1 MTAMAFPVSA
11 AMDVTAKGGGPGTFL
26 NWIINGNPGQI
37 LKHVTDLLA
46 KANEFAQLYRQLK
59 QAGEQL
65 RKVWRGPA
73 SGAASKKITNLLDS
87 FTKII
92 SVVKEVAQKLGLAAS
107 IIQKAQLAFK
117 TIVAAINPTVAGL
130 MSNPWTYAAAVALS
144 TATSGALKGFL
155 AALGALLKSLGAVE
169 LAAKLTTMAEVL
181 GQLEKLVGLVT
192 GKDGAAPAP
201 GGAQPTTL
209 PAKDFTQYQPPAL
222 GGAQPGTTQ
231 PGTTQPGNGQNMWI
245 PVDPAA
251 PSPGS
256 PASGTPAPSAPP
268 PGIPNPVPSP
278 SGHGTGAGVSVTV
291 TTGEGSATVT
301 APSGRDTIVNATV
314 GGTPIKVA
322 IDGDGDG
329 KVSA

>member
-1 MTAMAFPVSA
+1 MTFPVSA
-11 AMDVTAKGGGPGTFL
+11 AMDATATGGGPGTFL
-26 NWIINGNPGQI
+26 NWIINGNPSQI
-37 LKHVTDLLA
+37 LKQVTDLLA
-46 KANEFAQLYRQLK
+46 KANEFAQLYDQLK

-73 SGAASKKITNLLDS
+73 SGAASKKITTLLDS

-117 TIVAAINPTVAGL
+117 SIVAAINPTVSGL

-169 LAAKLTTMAEVL
+169 LAAKLTTMAEVI
-181 GQLEKLVGLVT
+181 GHLEKLVGLVT
-192 GKDGAAPAP
+192 GKDPATGAGSAP
-201 GGAQPTTL
+201 GGQQVPAPAGQQPTTL
-209 PAKDFTQYQPPAL
+209 PAKDFTGYQPPAL
-222 GGAQPGTTQ
+222 GATA
-231 PGTTQPGNGQNMWI
+231 PGNGQNMWI

-251 PSPGS
+251 PAP
-256 PASGTPAPSAPP
+256 GTPAPSGPP
-268 PGIPNPVPSP
+268 PGPPAPAPSVP
-278 SGHGTGAGVSVTV
+278 SGHGAGGGVSVTV

-314 GGTPIKVA
+314 GNTPIKVA

>member
-1 MTAMAFPVSA
+1 MTAMTFPVSA
-11 AMDVTAKGGGPGTFL
+11 AMDATATGGGPGTFL

-37 LKHVTDLLA
+37 LKQVTDLVA
-46 KANEFAQLYRQLK
+46 KANEFKQLYDQLK

-73 SGAASKKITNLLDS
+73 SGAATKKITTLLES

-107 IIQKAQLAFK
+107 IIQKAQTAFK
-117 TIVAAINPTVAGL
+117 AIVSAINPTVSGL

-155 AALGALLKSLGAVE
+155 AALGTLLKSLGAVE
-169 LAAKLTTMAEVL
+169 LAAKLTTMSEVI
-181 GQLEKLVGLVT
+181 GHLEKLVGLVT
-192 GKDGAAPAP
+192 GKDPGTGAGSGPGGQQVPAPA
-201 GGAQPTTL
+201 GGPTTL
-209 PAKDFTQYQPPAL
+209 PAKDFTDYKPPAL
-222 GGAQPGTTQ
+222 GTTA
-231 PGTTQPGNGQNMWI
+231 PGNGQNMWI

-251 PSPGS
+251 PAPAPGS
-256 PASGTPAPSAPP
+256 PAPSAPP
-268 PGIPNPVPSP
+268 PGAPAPVPSVP
-278 SGHGTGAGVSVTV
+278 SGIGAGAAVSVTV

-301 APSGRDTIVNATV
+301 APSGRDTTVTATV
-314 GGTPIKVA
+314 GSTPIKVA

>member
-1 MTAMAFPVSA
+1 MAFPVSA

-46 KANEFAQLYRQLK
+46 KANEFAQLYQQLR

-73 SGAASKKITNLLDS
+73 SGAAGKKITNLLES

-222 GGAQPGTTQ
+222 GGAQPGA
-231 PGTTQPGNGQNMWI
+231 TQPGNGQNMWI
-245 PVDPAA
+245 PVDPATPN
-251 PSPGS
+251 PS
-256 PASGTPAPSAPP
+256 TPAPSASS

-278 SGHGTGAGVSVTV
+278 SGHGTGFGVSVTV

-329 KVSA
+329 KVPA

>member
-1 MTAMAFPVSA
+1 MTFPVSA
-11 AMDVTAKGGGPGTFL
+11 AMDATATGGGPGTFL
-26 NWIINGNPGQI
+26 NWIINGNPSQI
-37 LKHVTDLLA
+37 LKQVTDLLA
-46 KANEFAQLYRQLK
+46 KANEFAQLYDQLK

-73 SGAASKKITNLLDS
+73 SGAASKKITTLLDS

-117 TIVAAINPTVAGL
+117 SIVAAINPTVSGL

-169 LAAKLTTMAEVL
+169 LAAKLTTMAEVI
-181 GQLEKLVGLVT
+181 GHLEKLVGLVT
-192 GKDGAAPAP
+192 GKDPGTGAGSGPGGQQVPAPA
-201 GGAQPTTL
+201 GQQPTTL
-209 PAKDFTQYQPPAL
+209 PAKDFTGYQPPAL
-222 GGAQPGTTQ
+222 GATP
-231 PGTTQPGNGQNMWI
+231 PGNGQNMWI

-251 PSPGS
+251 PA
-256 PASGTPAPSAPP
+256 PAPGTPAPSGPPAPA
-268 PGIPNPVPSP
+268 PSVP
-278 SGHGTGAGVSVTV
+278 SGHGAGGGVSVTV

-314 GGTPIKVA
+314 GNTPIKVA

>member
-1 MTAMAFPVSA
+1 MAFPVSA

-46 KANEFAQLYRQLK
+46 KANEFAQLYQQLR

-65 RKVWRGPA
+65 RKVWHGPA
-73 SGAASKKITNLLDS
+73 SGAAGKKITTLLDS

-169 LAAKLTTMAEVL
+169 LAVKLTTMAEVL

-192 GKDGAAPAP
+192 GKDGTAPAP

-222 GGAQPGTTQ
+222 GTAL

-245 PVDPAA
+245 PVDPAN
-251 PSPGS
+251 
-256 PASGTPAPSAPP
+256 PATGTPAPSAPP

>member
-26 NWIINGNPGQI
+26 HWIINGNPGQI
-37 LKHVTDLLA
+37 LKQVTELLQ
-46 KANEFAQLYRQLK
+46 KASEFAQLYEQLK

-73 SGAASKKITNLLDS
+73 SGAASKKITTLLES

-92 SVVKEVAQKLGLAAS
+92 SVVREVARKLGLAAS
-107 IIQKAQLAFK
+107 IIQKAQVAFK

-169 LAAKLTTMAEVL
+169 LAAKLTTMAEVI
-181 GQLEKLVGLVT
+181 GHLEKLVGLVT
-192 GKDGAAPAP
+192 GKNPAGEQPQLP
-201 GGAQPTTL
+201 GGSQPTTL
-209 PAKDFTQYQPPAL
+209 PAKDFTQYQPPAI
-222 GGAQPGTTQ
+222 GGTA
-231 PGTTQPGNGQNMWI
+231 GNGQNMWI
-245 PVDPAA
+245 PVDPAPA
-251 PSPGS
+251 P
-256 PASGTPAPSAPP
+256 GTPAPSGPPP
-268 PGIPNPVPSP
+268 PGAPTPVPPPAGGTP
-278 SGHGTGAGVSVTV
+278 STGAGVSVTV
-291 TTGEGSATVT
+291 TTGDGSATVT
-301 APSGRDTIVNATV
+301 APSGRDTTVTATV
-314 GGTPIKVA
+314 GGTPIRVA